1 MSQGSLIVACDFGT
15 TVFRALVAEVF
26 ADGRLEVVGATSEP
40 AEGFQ
45 DGDFVDLRAGSEAVQ
60 RCLRRLEREAELEID
75 ACSFNVSGPHLRLV
89 SARSQVQV
97 GTTPR
102 PIRDADLGRVMAK
115 ARSLKIPFDHQ
126 ILAVNPLGYTVDKV
140 GGIVDPRGRI
150 GTQLEVDAHLITGS
164 RSVVRNIETAIRQA
178 GYAPAGPA
186 VDVLAAAASLVTP
199 SEKDAGVLLIDVG
212 GQATNWAALAGGR
225 LLGVGS
231 IPWGGVHL
239 TRDLAHGLRIDQ
251 AEAER
256 IKCERGIVMR
266 SLVAPVA
273 LDTLF
278 EDEHPEETPGLV
290 AAILEPRFEEILALV
305 KSHLSPDCPLSDFG
319 EGVLLT
325 GGGAR
330 CRGSRE
336 VCEEVFGLK
345 ARLRHLPAALP
356 GAQKLPDGQ
365 WATAL
370 GLAMW
375 GGARAE
381 DGAAL
386 PDEGEAEG
394 GGRRFGRWF
403 RRRRG

>member
-26 ADGRLEVVGATSEP
+26 PGGKLEVVGAVSEP

-75 ACSFNVSGPHLRLV
+75 ACSFNVAGPHLRLV
-89 SARSQVQV
+89 SARSQVQIAP
-97 GTTPR
+97 TPR
-102 PIRDADLGRVMAK
+102 AIKDGDIARVLTK

-126 ILAVNPLGYTVDKV
+126 ILAVNPLAYTVDKV
-140 GGIVDPRGRI
+140 GGIVDPRGRL

-178 GYAPAGPA
+178 GFAPAGPG
-186 VDVLAAAASLVTP
+186 VDVLATAASLVTAP
-199 SEKDAGVLLIDVG
+199 EKEAGVLLVDVG
-212 GQATNWAALAGGR
+212 GAATNWAALAGCR

-231 IPWGGVHL
+231 VPWGGLHL
-239 TRDLAHGLRIDQ
+239 TRDLAHGLRVDQ
-251 AEAER
+251 AAAER
-256 IKCERGIVMR
+256 IKCERGVVLR

-278 EDEHPEETPGLV
+278 EDEHPQETPGLV

-305 KSHLSPDCPLSDFG
+305 KAQVTPECPLTEFG
-319 EGVLLT
+319 DGVLLT

-336 VCEEVFGLK
+336 ACEEVFGLK
-345 ARLRHLPAALP
+345 ARVRHLPEPLAGADRLP
-356 GAQKLPDGQ
+356 AGQ

-370 GLAMW
+370 GLAVW
-375 GGARAE
+375 GGTHG
-381 DGAAL
+381 DDPAAL
-386 PDEGEAEG
+386 PEDDDGH
-394 GGRRFGRWF
+394 
-403 RRRRG
+403 RRRLGRLGRLLRRGK

>member
-15 TVFRALVAEVF
+15 TMFRALVAEVF
-26 ADGRLEVVGATSEP
+26 PGGRLEVVGAASEL

-45 DGDFVDLRAGSEAVQ
+45 DGDFVDLRTGSEAVQ
-60 RCLRRLEREAELEID
+60 RCLRQLESAAELEID
-75 ACSFNVSGPHLRLV
+75 ACSYNVSGPHLRLV
-89 SARSQVQV
+89 SARSQIQV
-97 GTTPR
+97 AETPR
-102 PIRDADLGRVMAK
+102 PIRDGDVARVLTK

-140 GGIVDPRGRI
+140 AGIVDPRGRI

-199 SEKDAGVLLIDVG
+199 EEKDAGMLLVDVG
-212 GQATNWAALAGGR
+212 GLATNWAALAGGR

-231 IPWGGVHL
+231 VPWGGAHL
-239 TRDLAHGLRIDQ
+239 TRDLAHGLRVEQ
-251 AEAER
+251 AVAER
-256 IKCERGIVMR
+256 IKCERGVVMR
-266 SLVAPVA
+266 SLVPPVA
-273 LDTLF
+273 LDALF

-290 AAILEPRFEEILALV
+290 AAILEPRFEEILSLV
-305 KSHLSPDCPLSDFG
+305 KSSLPPECPLSDFG
-319 EGVLLT
+319 EGILLT
-325 GGGAR
+325 GGGVR

-345 ARLRHLPAALP
+345 ARVRHVPAGLAGAERLRE
-356 GAQKLPDGQ
+356 GQ

-375 GGARAE
+375 GGVRV
-381 DGAAL
+381 DDSAAL
-386 PDEGEAEG
+386 PDEDGGEG
-394 GGRRFGRWF
+394 GLRRLSRLF
-403 RRRRG
+403 RRR

>member
-1 MSQGSLIVACDFGT
+1 MSQGVLIVACDFGT
-15 TVFRALVAEVF
+15 TVFRALAAEVF
-26 ADGRLEVVGATSEP
+26 PGGKVEVVGASSEP

-45 DGDFVDLRAGSEAVQ
+45 DGDFVDLRAGSETVQ

-75 ACSFNVSGPHLRLV
+75 ACSYNVSGPHLRLV

-97 GTTPR
+97 ATTPR
-102 PIRDADLGRVMAK
+102 PIREGDVARVMTK

-178 GYAPAGPA
+178 GYTPAGPA
-186 VDVLAAAASLVTP
+186 VDVLAAAASLVLP
-199 SEKDAGVLLIDVG
+199 EEKEAGVLLVDVG
-212 GQATNWAALAGGR
+212 GCATNWALLCGGR

-231 IPWGGVHL
+231 VPWGGLHL
-239 TRDLAHGLRIDQ
+239 TRDLAHGLRVEQ
-251 AEAER
+251 AVAER
-256 IKCERGIVMR
+256 IKCERGVVMR

-273 LDTLF
+273 LDALF

-290 AAILEPRFEEILALV
+290 AAILEPRFEEILSLV
-305 KSHLSPDCPLSDFG
+305 KSHLSPECPLSDLG

-345 ARLRHLPAALP
+345 ARVRHLPAGLP
-356 GAQKLPDGQ
+356 GAERLPDGQ

-370 GLAMW
+370 GLTMW
-375 GGARAE
+375 SGMPA
-381 DGAAL
+381 DDTAAL
-386 PDEGEAEG
+386 PGDDDGEG
-394 GGRRFGRWF
+394 GLRRLGRWF
-403 RRRRG
+403 RRRRS

>member
-1 MSQGSLIVACDFGT
+1 VSQGSLIVACDFGT
-15 TVFRALVAEVF
+15 TIFRALVAEVYP
-26 ADGRLEVVGATSEP
+26 GGKLEVVGAASEA

-75 ACSFNVSGPHLRLV
+75 ACSYNVSGPHLRLV

-97 GTTPR
+97 APTPR
-102 PIRDADLGRVMAK
+102 PIRDGDVGRVLAK

-126 ILAVNPLGYTVDKV
+126 ILAVNPLAYTVDKV

-150 GTQLEVDAHLITGS
+150 GSQLEVDAHLITGS

-199 SEKDAGVLLIDVG
+199 GEKDGGILLIDIG
-212 GQATNWAALAGGR
+212 GSATNWAALAGGR

-231 IPWGGVHL
+231 VPWGGLHL
-239 TRDLAHGLRIDQ
+239 TRDLAHGLRVDQ
-251 AEAER
+251 ATAER
-256 IKCERGIVMR
+256 IKCERGVVMR

-278 EDEHPEETPGLV
+278 EDEHPQETPGLV
-290 AAILEPRFEEILALV
+290 AAILEPRFEEILSLV
-305 KSHLSPDCPLSDFG
+305 KSHLTADCPLSDFG

-345 ARLRHLPAALP
+345 AHLRHAPDGLR
-356 GAQKLPDGQ
+356 GADRLPDGQ

-375 GGARAE
+375 GVLQADDTAARADQG
-381 DGAAL
+381 DG
-386 PDEGEAEG
+386 EG
-394 GGRRFGRWF
+394 GIQRLGRWL
-403 RRRRG
+403 RRRRA